1 MKFEF
6 YLQMFADT
14 NVPANL
20 VKKVWAAQLWKEA
33 QRDNFFAKFTGTS
46 TDSIIQKVTQLS
58 KEKGDKIT
66 IPLMMRL
73 TGDAIMGDAM
83 LEGNE
88 EALQFYDYSVTI
100 NQFRHAVRLE
110 GAMEE
115 QKTIL
120 DLRTAA
126 KDGLKTW
133 LTEYIE
139 NQIVKALTASPTT
152 SHAMYAGSNTAEG
165 TITATDLLTTDLI
178 SAAARKAKT
187 MSPKIRRPKVNGK
200 EYYILLVDPYQ
211 ARDLKKDEKWMQAQ
225 YNCAERGI
233 DNPLFSGMLGVWD
246 GVVLHEY
253 ENLQRTT
260 TGASQAMVGHALLLG
275 CQAGVQAIGK
285 EPFWKEK
292 SFDYE
297 NKVGFAVGGIMGFG
311 KSKFNGKD
319 FGVVQI
325 ITSSAND

>member
-1 MKFEF
+1 MEMKFC
-6 YLQMFADT
+6 LQMFADT
-14 NVPANL
+14 KVPANL

-33 QRDNFFAKFTGTS
+33 QKDNFFAKFTGTS
-46 TDSIIQKVTQLS
+46 TDSIIQKITQLS

-73 TGDAIMGDAM
+73 SGDPIMGDAM

-88 EALQFYDYSVTI
+88 EALQFYDFAVTI

-139 NQIVKALTASPTT
+139 AQIVKALTDNPTT
-152 SHAMYAGSNTAEG
+152 EHTVYAGTNTAVS

-178 SAAARKAKT
+178 SKAARLAKT
-187 MSPKIRRPKVNGK
+187 MSPKIRRPKVDGK

-211 ARDLKKDEKWMQAQ
+211 ARDLKKDEKWVQAQ
-225 YNCAERGI
+225 MNCAERGI
-233 DNPLFSGMLGVWD
+233 NNPLFSGMLGVWD

-253 ENLQRTT
+253 ENLIRDKK
-260 TGASQAMVGHALLLG
+260 GASSAMVGHALLLG

-311 KSKFNGKD
+311 KSQFNGKD
-319 FGVVQI
+319 FGVVQV

>member
-1 MKFEF
+1 
-6 YLQMFADT
+6 
-14 NVPANL
+14 
-20 VKKVWAAQLWKEA
+20 
-33 QRDNFFAKFTGTS
+33 
-46 TDSIIQKVTQLS
+46 
-58 KEKGDKIT
+58 
-66 IPLMMRL
+66 MMRL
-73 TGDAIMGDAM
+73 TGDPIMGDAM

-211 ARDLKKDEKWMQAQ
+211 ARDLKKDTKWLQAQ

-253 ENLQRTT
+253 ENLQRTQ
-260 TGASQAMVGHALLLG
+260 TGASKAMVGHALLLG

-311 KSKFNGKD
+311 KSKFNEKD